1 MEFRDRYS
9 PVKGF
14 YEKGYPEHST
24 VCISLWG
31 LQYRFPE
38 HDFSNDLIIA
48 TDQFIKT
55 DKLVKSPKNAIFL
68 ILDLMISMCY
78 SNENFKIRLFTNES
92 KLMKR

>member
-1 MEFRDRYS
+1 MTQAKLVSLYEELKVHRNLEIPYPEFRDRYS
-9 PVKGF
+9 PVKGS

-48 TDQFIKT
+48 TDQFIKA
-55 DKLVKSPKNAIFL
+55 DEALEEHREKQQS
-68 ILDLMISMCY
+68 
-78 SNENFKIRLFTNES
+78 
-92 KLMKR
+92 